1 MCDQSSG
8 FVRLLGA
15 EQNVQTH
22 PGESV
27 VAHPP
32 PVEIATLPP
41 PDSQDHL
48 AYLHA
53 AGHQQQR
60 PRVKLPRPKAT
71 VRLPVAPAPKT
82 TASILERES
91 AIIQSA
97 SSSWQDRIDKL
108 LGIRRL
114 TPHATQYKH
123 DSEEISVATK
133 VPWND
138 ASQLPLPPI
147 STIVRI
153 PTSRRTDGP
162 GDLQDSKDATAIAEE
177 TAADRSVSVGV
188 SMPIADQIP
197 ASSFK
202 AKSLQGMYERGQTR
216 ISNRARDETSP
227 FEFGQ
232 RSPGSQKVL
241 VSIPTDVSESLRVLL
256 MSDKMRNTKPAPT
269 PEAPKAV
276 RPETILLSED
286 DESAEGS
293 SDLRDGIFINLA
305 GLGSENVVL
314 PRPNLDMSL
323 TTTGH
328 ETGHETAV
336 GAGEKYTEGGPARR
350 VEFENEEPAQRS
362 GGAEGPLATFEGR
375 NDDKKSNEECCV
387 VELDILENATR
398 LGDYSIL
405 MQSKDNNNA
414 DRSKNEVVEVM
425 IQCENTI
432 SQPKDK
438 GIEKLI
444 TIEDNN
450 DIGTRSHN
458 EDIFEIFSRL
468 IGKKDVNSSYFDIQ
482 DGLLSNRIRP
492 NSLL

>member
-1 MCDQSSG
+1 MCDQFSG
-8 FVRLLGA
+8 FVRLPGA
-15 EQNVQTH
+15 GQNLQTH
-22 PGESV
+22 TGESV
-27 VAHPP
+27 VAHSP
-32 PVEIATLPP
+32 PVAIAALPP

-60 PRVKLPRPKAT
+60 PRVKLPRPKAI
-71 VRLPVAPAPKT
+71 VMLPVIPAPKT
-82 TASILERES
+82 TASILEQES
-91 AIIQSA
+91 PIIQSA

-114 TPHATQYKH
+114 TPHAPQCKH
-123 DSEEISVATK
+123 DSEELSVATK
-133 VPWND
+133 VPWNE

-162 GDLQDSKDATAIAEE
+162 GDTQDSKDATAITNEV
-177 TAADRSVSVGV
+177 AADRKVSAGV

-197 ASSFK
+197 ASPFK
-202 AKSLQGMYERGQTR
+202 AKSLQGKYERGQTR
-216 ISNRARDETSP
+216 ISNRARDETAP

-232 RSPGSQKVL
+232 CSPGSQKVL

-256 MSDKMRNTKPAPT
+256 MSDKMLNTKPAPT
-269 PEAPKAV
+269 PEAPKSV
-276 RPETILLSED
+276 RPETILMPED
-286 DESAEGS
+286 DESVEGS
-293 SDLRDGIFINLA
+293 SDLSDGIFINLA
-305 GLGSENVVL
+305 GLGSKNVVL

-328 ETGHETAV
+328 ETVHETAV
-336 GAGEKYTEGGPARR
+336 EAGEKYAEGGPARW
-350 VEFENEEPAQRS
+350 VEFENEEPAKRS
-362 GGAEGPLATFEGR
+362 GGAEGLLATFEGR

-414 DRSKNEVVEVM
+414 NRSKNEVGEVM
-425 IQCENTI
+425 TKCENAI
-432 SQPKDK
+432 SQSKDK

-444 TIEDNN
+444 IIEDNN
-450 DIGTRSHN
+450 DIETRSHN
-458 EDIFEIFSRL
+458 EDIFELFSRL
-468 IGKKDVNSSYFDIQ
+468 IGKKSVNSSYFDIQ

-492 NSLL
+492 N

>member
-8 FVRLLGA
+8 FVRLLGSK
-15 EQNVQTH
+15 QSLQTRT
-22 PGESV
+22 GESV

-32 PVEIATLPP
+32 PVAIATLPP

-60 PRVKLPRPKAT
+60 PRVKLPRPNAI
-71 VRLPVAPAPKT
+71 VRLPVIPAPRT
-82 TASILERES
+82 TTRILQRES
-91 AIIQSA
+91 PIVQSA
-97 SSSWQDRIDKL
+97 HSSWQDRIDKL

-114 TPHATQYKH
+114 TPHAPQYKH
-123 DSEEISVATK
+123 DSEELSVATK

-138 ASQLPLPPI
+138 APQLALPPV

-162 GDLQDSKDATAIAEE
+162 GGHQDSKDATAITKE
-177 TAADRSVSVGV
+177 TAADRRVSVGV

-197 ASSFK
+197 ASPFK
-202 AKSLQGMYERGQTR
+202 AKSLQGIYERGLTM
-216 ISNRARDETSP
+216 ISNRARDKMAP

-256 MSDKMRNTKPAPT
+256 KSDKMLNTKLAST
-269 PEAPKAV
+269 PEVPKAV
-276 RPETILLSED
+276 RTETILMSED

-293 SDLRDGIFINLA
+293 NDLRDEIFINLA
-305 GLGSENVVL
+305 VLGSKNVEL
-314 PRPNLDMSL
+314 PCPKFDMSL

-328 ETGHETAV
+328 ETGHENALE
-336 GAGEKYTEGGPARR
+336 AGEKYSAGGPGRR
-350 VEFENEEPAQRS
+350 AEFENEEPAKRC
-362 GGAEGPLATFEGR
+362 GGAAGPLATFEGR
-375 NDDKKSNEECCV
+375 NDDKNRNEECCV

-405 MQSKDNNNA
+405 MQSKDSTNA
-414 DRSKNEVVEVM
+414 NRSKNEVVEVM
-425 IQCENTI
+425 IKCENTI
-432 SQPKDK
+432 SQAKDQ
-438 GIEKLI
+438 GIEQLI

-450 DIGTRSHN
+450 DIETRSHN

-468 IGKKDVNSSYFDIQ
+468 IGKDVNSSYFDIQ
-482 DGLLSNRIRP
+482 DGLLSNRFRP

>member
-1 MCDQSSG
+1 MCDQISG

-15 EQNVQTH
+15 GQSLQTNMA
-22 PGESV
+22 ESV
-27 VAHPP
+27 VAHSP
-32 PVEIATLPP
+32 PVAIAALPP

-71 VRLPVAPAPKT
+71 VMLPVIPAPKT
-82 TASILERES
+82 TASIQEQES
-91 AIIQSA
+91 PIIQSA

-114 TPHATQYKH
+114 TPHAPQCKH
-123 DSEEISVATK
+123 DSEELSVATK
-133 VPWND
+133 VPWNE

-162 GDLQDSKDATAIAEE
+162 GDTQDSKDAAAITNEV
-177 TAADRSVSVGV
+177 AADRKVSAGV
-188 SMPIADQIP
+188 SMPIP
-197 ASSFK
+197 ASPFK
-202 AKSLQGMYERGQTR
+202 AKSLQGKYERGQTR
-216 ISNRARDETSP
+216 ISNRARDETAP

-256 MSDKMRNTKPAPT
+256 MSDKTLNTKPAPT
-269 PEAPKAV
+269 PEAPKSV
-276 RPETILLSED
+276 RPETILMPED

-293 SDLRDGIFINLA
+293 SDLSDGIFINLA
-305 GLGSENVVL
+305 GLGSKNVVL

-328 ETGHETAV
+328 ENVHETAV
-336 GAGEKYTEGGPARR
+336 EAGEKDTEGGPARW
-350 VEFENEEPAQRS
+350 VEFENEEPAKRF

-375 NDDKKSNEECCV
+375 DHDKKSNEECCV

-405 MQSKDNNNA
+405 MQSKDKNNA
-414 DRSKNEVVEVM
+414 DRSKNEVREVM
-425 IQCENTI
+425 TKCENAI
-432 SQPKDK
+432 SQSRDK

-444 TIEDNN
+444 IIEDND
-450 DIGTRSHN
+450 DIETRSHN
-458 EDIFEIFSRL
+458 EDIFELFSRL
-468 IGKKDVNSSYFDIQ
+468 IGKKSVNSSYFDIQ

-492 NSLL
+492 S